1 MIHIKTFFNKMSV
14 MDSKQSPNLVMTKDD
29 ARGLRNDISGLLA
42 DLHELS
48 KEEIE
53 NKNEEIIDVRVKG
66 GSFK

>member
-1 MIHIKTFFNKMSV
+1 MLYIKSFFNKMTV
-14 MDSKQSPNLVMTKDD
+14 MESKQSNTLVITKED
-29 ARGLRNDISGLLA
+29 ARGLRDDISSLLA

-53 NKNEEIIDVRVKG
+53 NRNEEIIDVRVKG

>member
-1 MIHIKTFFNKMSV
+1 MLYIKSFFNKMTV
-14 MDSKQSPNLVMTKDD
+14 MESKQSNTLVITKED
-29 ARGLRNDISGLLA
+29 ARGLRDDISSLLT

-53 NKNEEIIDVRVKG
+53 NRNEEIIDVRVKG

>member
-1 MIHIKTFFNKMSV
+1 MLHIKSFFNKMTV
-14 MDSKQSPNLVMTKDD
+14 MDSKQSNTLVITKED
-29 ARGLRNDISGLLA
+29 ARGLRDDIISLLA
-42 DLHELS
+42 DLHKLS

>member
-1 MIHIKTFFNKMSV
+1 MTV
-14 MDSKQSPNLVMTKDD
+14 MESKQSNTLVITKED
-29 ARGLRNDISGLLA
+29 ARGLRDDISSLLA

-53 NKNEEIIDVRVKG
+53 NRNEEIIDVRVKG

>member
-1 MIHIKTFFNKMSV
+1 

-29 ARGLRNDISGLLA
+29 ARGLRDDISGLLA

-53 NKNEEIIDVRVKG
+53 NKNEEIIDIKVKG
-66 GSFK
+66 GTFK

>member
-1 MIHIKTFFNKMSV
+1 ME
-14 MDSKQSPNLVMTKDD
+14 SKQSNTLVITKED
-29 ARGLRNDISGLLA
+29 ARGLRDDISSLLA

-53 NKNEEIIDVRVKG
+53 NRNEEIIDVRVKG

>member
-29 ARGLRNDISGLLA
+29 ARGLRDDISGLLA

-53 NKNEEIIDVRVKG
+53 NRNEEIIDVRVKG

>member
-1 MIHIKTFFNKMSV
+1 ME
-14 MDSKQSPNLVMTKDD
+14 SKQSNTLVMTKDD
-29 ARGLRNDISGLLA
+29 ARGLRDDISVLLA

-53 NKNEEIIDVRVKG
+53 NRNEETIDIQVKG

>member
-1 MIHIKTFFNKMSV
+1 MLHIKSFFNKMTV
-14 MDSKQSPNLVMTKDD
+14 MESKQSNTLVMTKDD
-29 ARGLRNDISGLLA
+29 ARGLRDDISVLLA

-53 NKNEEIIDVRVKG
+53 NRKEETIDIQVKG

>member
-1 MIHIKTFFNKMSV
+1 MLYIKSFFNKMTV
-14 MDSKQSPNLVMTKDD
+14 MESKQSNTLVITKED
-29 ARGLRNDISGLLA
+29 ARGLRDDISSLLA

>member
-1 MIHIKTFFNKMSV
+1 MLHIKSFFNKMTV
-14 MDSKQSPNLVMTKDD
+14 MESKQSNTLVMTKDD
-29 ARGLRNDISGLLA
+29 ARGLRDDISVLLA

-53 NKNEEIIDVRVKG
+53 NKNEETIDIQVKG

>member
-53 NKNEEIIDVRVKG
+53 NKNEEIIDIKVKG
-66 GSFK
+66 GTFK

>member
-29 ARGLRNDISGLLA
+29 ARGLRDDISGLLA

-53 NKNEEIIDVRVKG
+53 NKG
-66 GSFK
+66 GTFK

>member
-29 ARGLRNDISGLLA
+29 ARGLRDDISGLLA

-53 NKNEEIIDVRVKG
+53 NKNEEIIDIKVKG
-66 GSFK
+66 GTFK

>member
-1 MIHIKTFFNKMSV
+1 MLHIKSFFNKMTV
-14 MDSKQSPNLVMTKDD
+14 MESKQSNTLVMTKDD
-29 ARGLRNDISGLLA
+29 ARGLRDDISVLLA

-53 NKNEEIIDVRVKG
+53 NRNEETIDIQVKG

>member
-1 MIHIKTFFNKMSV
+1 MLHIKSFFNKMTV
-14 MDSKQSPNLVMTKDD
+14 MESKQSNTLVMTKDD
-29 ARGLRNDISGLLA
+29 ARGLRDDISVLLA

-53 NKNEEIIDVRVKG
+53 NRYEETIDIQVKG

>member
-1 MIHIKTFFNKMSV
+1 MLHIKSFFNKMSV
-14 MDSKQSPNLVMTKDD
+14 MESKQSNTLVMTKDD
-29 ARGLRNDISGLLA
+29 ARGLRDDISVLLA

-53 NKNEEIIDVRVKG
+53 NRNEETIDIQVKG